1 MAERTLRVGIVGVGN
16 NAATHHVPA
25 YRLLPNVELVA
36 CCATSLSRAQ
46 AGAQRLGLPKA
57 YADVGTMIQ
66 AESLDAVSVCS
77 TNDAHYQNTL
87 DALRAG
93 AHVLCEKP
101 MALDRNQ
108 AQEMV
113 AQAERADRHAM
124 VAFTYR
130 FVPAAKMAQELIAG
144 GELGEVFAFQATYVS
159 AYLSDLAA
167 PIEKEWKLRQG
178 MGGGVFGDLGSHL
191 IYLTRWWFGEVAR
204 ASGIKHTIAPLRTLA
219 DAARLRV
226 DVDDACGFWLEFTS
240 GLTGSYYVTKYATG
254 RNNCQR
260 IEIYGSKGA
269 LAYNVE
275 VPGELE
281 VCMGPI
287 STRTRQWTRIT
298 VPERFGDPG
307 MIGQLEAYRLEQ
319 ARTFVDGILRDLPVE
334 PSFQDG
340 LACQRVL
347 DAVSQSASTPAWVK
361 IER

>member
-1 MAERTLRVGIVGVGN
+1 MAEPTLRVGIVGVGN
-16 NAATHHVPA
+16 NAVTHHAPA
-25 YRLLPNVELVA
+25 YRLLPNVELIA

-46 AGAQRLGLPKA
+46 AGAKRLGIPKA
-57 YADVGTMIQ
+57 YADVGTMIR

-113 AQAERADRHAM
+113 AQAERADRRAM

-144 GELGEVFAFQATYVS
+144 GELGEVFTFQATYVS

-167 PIEKEWKLRQG
+167 PIEKDWKLRESK
-178 MGGGVFGDLGSHL
+178 GGGVFGDLGSHL

-204 ASGIKHTIAPLRTLA
+204 ASGVKKTIAPLRNLA
-219 DAARLRV
+219 GAARLQV
-226 DVDDACGFWLEFTS
+226 DVDDACSFWLEFIS

-254 RNNCQR
+254 RGNCQR
-260 IEIYGSKGA
+260 IEVYGSKGA
-269 LAYNVE
+269 LAYSVE
-275 VPGELE
+275 RPGELE
-281 VCMGPI
+281 VCMGSIP
-287 STRTRQWTRIT
+287 TGTRQWTT
-298 VPERFGDPG
+298 MAVPERFGDSG
-307 MIGQLEAYRLEQ
+307 SIGQLEAYRLEQ
-319 ARTFVDGILRDLPVE
+319 ARSFVDGILHDLPVE

-347 DAVSQSASTPAWVK
+347 DAVSQSASAPAWVR